1 MYKQGY
7 IYTNQYGE
15 YIVTYINH
23 NAGIVHIMYRN
34 GETDIV
40 NTLHTIDKPICKP
53 KWFSEWI
60 NV

>member
-40 NTLHTIDKPICKP
+40 NTLHTIDKPICRP
-53 KWFSEWI
+53 K
-60 NV
+60 